1 MDNVLYLS
9 TSAAREIMQAQA
21 VHANNLA
28 NAGTGGFK
36 ADFAQARAMQVY
48 GEGHPGRV
56 YAATENPATNLAPGS
71 LDQTGRSLDIAI
83 DGNGW
88 LAVQRSDGR
97 EAYTRYGSLHVDS
110 TGMLRTARG
119 EPVIGDGGP
128 IALPPFESVLIGGD
142 GTVTVQPQGQ
152 SPSNL
157 VQIER
162 LKLVAPA
169 PGALVKGPDGLFSRA
184 DGLVEPPA
192 AEVSVA
198 SGMVE
203 NSNVNVVN
211 EMTEILA
218 LAREFEIQL
227 RMMQSA
233 EQNDEAAAELVASR

>member
-28 NAGTGGFK
+28 NASTGGFK

-48 GEGHPGRV
+48 GEGHAARV
-56 YAATENPATNLAPGS
+56 YAATESPATNFAPGS
-71 LDQTGRSLDIAI
+71 LDQTGRNLDVAI

-88 LAVQRSDGR
+88 LAVQRADGT
-97 EAYTRYGSLHVDS
+97 EAYTRYGSLEVDS
-110 TGMLRTARG
+110 AGMLRTARG
-119 EPVIGDGGP
+119 EPVMGDGGP
-128 IALPPFESVLIGGD
+128 IALPPFETVLIGGD

-152 SPSNL
+152 APNNL

-162 LKLVAPA
+162 LKLVSPE
-169 PGALVKGPDGLFSRA
+169 PGTLVKGPDGLFSRP
-184 DGLVEPPA
+184 DGLEEPA
-192 AEVSVA
+192 SAEVGVV

-227 RMMQSA
+227 RMMQTA
-233 EQNDEAAAELVASR
+233 EQNDEAAAELVSLG

>member
-21 VHANNLA
+21 VHSNNLA
-28 NAGTGGFK
+28 NASTGGFK

-56 YAATENPATNLAPGS
+56 YAATESPATDFSAGS
-71 LDQTGRSLDIAI
+71 LDQTGRNLDVAV
-83 DGNGW
+83 DGDGW
-88 LAVQRSDGR
+88 LAVQRADGT

-110 TGMLRTARG
+110 AGMLRTARG
-119 EPVIGDGGP
+119 DAVMGDGGP
-128 IALPPFESVLIGGD
+128 IALPPFENVLVGGD
-142 GTVTVQPQGQ
+142 GTVTVQPLGQ
-152 SPSNL
+152 APNNL

-162 LKLVAPA
+162 LKLVAPER
-169 PGALVKGPDGLFSRA
+169 GELVKGADGLFARK
-184 DGLVEPPA
+184 DGLVQPVA
-192 AEVSVA
+192 AEVRVV
-198 SGMVE
+198 SGMLE

-227 RMMQSA
+227 KMMQSA
-233 EQNDEAAAELVASR
+233 EQNDEAAAELVSLR